1 MKSNMRQPVDL
12 TNCDREPIHL
22 LGKVQRFGFLVALTS
37 DWIVSHV
44 SANVGDYLDT
54 QPEQLIGD
62 AATTFLTRESIHSI
76 RNKLQNM
83 RSGALPEIVH
93 NVAAGIGEKSLY
105 DVTVHIASN
114 SIVLEFERPAAD
126 GTAER
131 NVGDVQQAINRI
143 ARLNDVTGI
152 LRFAVRFAAALT
164 GFDRVMAYRFAPDQ
178 SGEVVAEWHAS
189 GLKPFL
195 GLRYPASDIPSQARM
210 LYVKNP
216 IRVIADTHDDGV
228 DILPATGRPE
238 AVLDLSNSILRSVSS
253 IHLEYL
259 RNMPVGASMS
269 ISLIIEGKLWGLIA
283 CHHRRARILPQ
294 AQRNAILLFGQMLS
308 LLLEGRLSRD
318 DTALLEQTSEL
329 INAVSRAAAASS
341 SVNDVFASNHE
352 AALALMQAD
361 GIAVVSDGAVTGFG
375 LRPSNEEVRLIAKR
389 LNTLPAGQVF
399 ATNEIRSLLPE
410 ANAFKEDAAGLLS
423 IPISKAPR
431 DYVLFFRPELRR
443 VVKWAG
449 DPEKPAQLGPNGIR
463 LTPRKS
469 FEAWEQE
476 VDGQSEEWTRTQ
488 IKAGEQLRIT
498 MLEVVLRM
506 ADDAAEERRKE
517 SEKQELLIAE
527 LNHRV
532 RNILGLVRS
541 LISQTS
547 TTELTTADFAKVLD
561 SRIHALARAHDQI
574 TKDNWSPAPLKT
586 LFRTEAAG
594 YLLDKSD
601 RVRLDGDDVMLT
613 PTAYSTVALVVH
625 ELMTNS
631 AKYGALADRSGTVH
645 VRLNRLDDGS
655 LEIFWTEQNGP
666 PVSAPKRR
674 GFGTTIIERSIPFEL
689 QGEAEIAYVVSG
701 VEARLMIPTTHVR
714 EAPREARRDEFAPV
728 DSTPSKALAGVP
740 KQVLL
745 AEDNLIIAM
754 DAEDILRSLGF
765 ERVTATGSVSSGLAA
780 IEDGDFGFAVLDIN
794 LGMELSVPI
803 AEQLHKAGTP
813 FIFASGYGESAILPE
828 HLAGV
833 PILSKPYDIDGMRK
847 AVAIALER
855 AGAA

>member
-1 MKSNMRQPVDL
+1 MNQNTKPQVDL

-37 DWIVSHV
+37 DWIVSHI
-44 SANVGDYLDT
+44 SANASEYLGGE
-54 QPEQLIGD
+54 PESLIGE
-62 AATTFLTRESIHSI
+62 AATTFLSRESIHSI

-93 NVAAGIGEKSLY
+93 NVSVGLGDKSLY
-105 DVTVHIASN
+105 DATVHIASN
-114 SIVLEFERPAAD
+114 HIVLEFERPSAD
-126 GTAER
+126 GSAER
-131 NVGDVQQAINRI
+131 YVGDVQQAMNRI

-152 LRFAVRFAAALT
+152 LKFAVRFAAALT

-195 GLRYPASDIPSQARM
+195 GLRYPASDIPAQART

-216 IRVIADTHDDGV
+216 IRVIADTYDDGV
-228 DILPATGRPE
+228 EILPGPGPDG
-238 AVLDLSNSILRSVSS
+238 VLDLSNSILRSVSS

-283 CHHRRARILPQ
+283 CHHRRSKILPQ

-318 DTALLEQTSEL
+318 DTAALESTSEL
-329 INAVSRAAAASS
+329 INAVSRSAAASS
-341 SVNDVFASNHE
+341 SVNELFAANYES
-352 AALALMQAD
+352 ALALMQAD
-361 GIAVVSDGAVTGFG
+361 GMAVLANGAVTGVG
-375 LRPSNEEVRLIAKR
+375 LRPSNEDVRAIAKR

-399 ATNEIRSLLPE
+399 ATNEIRTLLPE
-410 ANAFKEDAAGLLS
+410 ATAYKEDAAGLVA

-431 DYVLFFRPELRR
+431 DYVIFFRPELKR
-443 VVKWAG
+443 VVTWAG

-469 FEAWEQE
+469 FEAWREE
-476 VDGQSEEWTRTQ
+476 VEGQSEEWSRTQ
-488 IKAGEQLRIT
+488 IKAAEQLRIT

-506 ADDAAEERRKE
+506 ADEAAEERRKA

-547 TTELTTADFAKVLD
+547 ATDISTAEFAKVLD

-574 TKDNWSPAPLKT
+574 TKENWLPAPVKQLI
-586 LFRTEAAG
+586 RTEAAG

-601 RVRLDGDDVMLT
+601 RVIIEGDEVMLT

-631 AKYGALADRSGTVH
+631 AKYGALADRSGTVR
-645 VRLNRLDDGS
+645 VNLTRLPDGALD
-655 LEIFWTEQNGP
+655 LFWTEMDGP
-666 PVSAPKRR
+666 PVTKPTRR

-689 QGEAEIAYVVSG
+689 QGESEIDYPVTG
-701 VEARLMIPTTHVR
+701 VKARIRIPATHVR
-714 EAPREARRDEFAPV
+714 EGDPMPESVFEEPASNDV
-728 DSTPSKALAGVP
+728 DHEMPAIPQHA
-740 KQVLL
+740 LL

-754 DAEDILRSLGF
+754 DAEDILRSMGF
-765 ERVTATGSVSSGLAA
+765 ARVTACGTVSTGLMALDEGSV
-780 IEDGDFGFAVLDIN
+780 DFAVLDIN
-794 LGMELSVPI
+794 LGADLSIPI
-803 AEQLHKAGTP
+803 AEKLHEAGTP
-813 FIFASGYGESAILPE
+813 FIFASGYGENAVMPE
-828 HLAGV
+828 HLSDV
-833 PILSKPYDIDGMRK
+833 PILAKPYDFEGMRK

-855 AGAA
+855 AKAD